1 MATLIKIG
9 NSQGI
14 RIPKAI
20 INQARLEDKQL
31 EFKIIDDG
39 LLIQTVKKNREGWK
53 EQFDKALKSRE
64 SSEVDQEWLDAPLV
78 DEEDWEWQK
87 RIDLT

>member
-1 MATLIKIG
+1 MTTLIRIG

-20 INQARLEDKQL
+20 IEQARLEDKQL

-39 LLIQTVKKNREGWK
+39 LLIQPVKKNREGWK
-53 EQFDKALKSRE
+53 EQFDKAFKSQE
-64 SSEVDQEWLDAPLV
+64 SSEVDQEWLAAPLV
-78 DEEDWEWQK
+78 DEEDWEW
-87 RIDLT
+87 

>member
-20 INQARLEDKQL
+20 IKQARLEDKQL

-53 EQFDKALKSRE
+53 EQFDKALKSWE

-78 DEEDWEWQK
+78 DEEDWEW
-87 RIDLT
+87 

>member
-1 MATLIKIG
+1 MATLIRIG

-20 INQARLEDKQL
+20 IDQTHLKDKEL

-39 LLIQTVKKNREGWK
+39 LLIQPVKKPRQGWK
-53 EQFDKALKSRE
+53 QQFEKFQLAEE
-64 SSEVDQEWLDAPLV
+64 STVSENEWLDASLIE
-78 DEEDWEWQK
+78 DEDWEW
-87 RIDLT
+87 